1 MELECSVPIRHPM
14 AVCLMDSGSSCRV
27 WYKVTLINT
36 AMVLHWLEVSC
47 HSVICSGKF
56 QSSLNTSPLST
67 PSWYK
72 LRTPYCHQAAIQ
84 SISPTD
90 FFLYCLCSLSTYGH
104 LLEFL
109 GITCNHVLQESYG
122 SLAGNGP
129 SLLMSFGVLLL
140 KCHKRV
146 ILSIAWIFVSR
157 IKSWHLL

>member
-1 MELECSVPIRHPM
+1 MAAQVTCRYRFSHLVTYSTRFHLVIALVQVPLSSWENRDFVFFTSNLWMELECSVPIRHPM
-14 AVCLMDSGSSCRV
+14 AVCLMDSGSWCRV

-56 QSSLNTSPLST
+56 QSFLNTSPLST

-109 GITCNHVLQESYG
+109 
-122 SLAGNGP
+122 
-129 SLLMSFGVLLL
+129 
-140 KCHKRV
+140 K
-146 ILSIAWIFVSR
+146 
-157 IKSWHLL
+157 